1 MNDREFLIN
10 FVLEK
15 ALAAPNAQRVRLYR
29 ALAVVCGDQQEGAN
43 LTALADSLEQTEK
56 LCREFNF
63 SFVQK
68 TQD

>member
-1 MNDREFLIN
+1 MNDHLTLLN

-15 ALAAPNAQRVRLYR
+15 ALEAPNEKRIRIYR
-29 ALAVVCGDQQEGAN
+29 GLAAICGDEQEEANLKALAA
-43 LTALADSLEQTEK
+43 TLEKAER

-68 TQD
+68 HKA